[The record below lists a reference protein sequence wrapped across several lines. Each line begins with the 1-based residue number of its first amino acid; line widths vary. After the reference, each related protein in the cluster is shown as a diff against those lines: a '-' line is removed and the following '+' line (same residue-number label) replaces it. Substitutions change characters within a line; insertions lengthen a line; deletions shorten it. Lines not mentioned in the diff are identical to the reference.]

1 MNLIVQKRTSSGKIS
16 LAEHQR
22 AEFEP
27 AKLVKN
33 RVGFGLEIIM
43 GMGLDYSRISNLE
56 SSLNWLKI

>member
-1 MNLIVQKRTSSGKIS
+1 MNSIVRKRTSSGKIS

-27 AKLVKN
+27 ASSKN
-33 RVGFGLEIIM
+33 RVGFGLEFLM